1 MMRMQECVSLEKD
14 RDGCPKI
21 VNLGRCAASA
31 TEPPAQPAP
40 SKSTS
45 HLKPP
50 LNFFSLQRADRL
62 VLRKEKI
69 WVQKA
74 VRAGST
80 RIPAVKIS
88 LHVLRIPQLGA
99 IFHLGK
105 CWLTSTPACSDTPS
119 AIALQSILP
128 LSAVVTGR
136 SQLLFWW

>member
-1 MMRMQECVSLEKD
+1 M
-14 RDGCPKI
+14 G
-21 VNLGRCAASA
+21 
-31 TEPPAQPAP
+31 
-40 SKSTS
+40 SKSGES
-45 HLKPP
+45 GQH
-50 LNFFSLQRADRL
+50 
-62 VLRKEKI
+62 
-69 WVQKA
+69 
-74 VRAGST
+74 